1 MEEYEDPVWKA
12 LDKARPAKASPFFSR
27 NVMRAIRLEKQPRT
41 GVRDLLRWL
50 VPIGCTAAIALLLGG
65 TFWSSNSAFVAN
77 SEDSFY
83 QAADLS
89 SLVVSSDDS
98 ALWAE
103 FTH

>member
-1 MEEYEDPVWKA
+1 MEEFEDPVWKA
-12 LDKARPAKASPFFSR
+12 LEKARPAKASPFFSR

-50 VPIGCTAAIALLLGG
+50 VPIGCTAAVALLLGG
-65 TFWSSNSAFVAN
+65 TFWSASSASLA
-77 SEDSFY
+77 SSDDSFY

-89 SLVVSSDDS
+89 SLVSYDDS